1 MAEDQAQFGETPP
14 VRRGLIVDLISG
26 LFEKLQSLSAFLHEV
41 IHKDAKEL
49 ILAQGGHVALVN
61 GEYQLQVLWGHRRER
76 VGTSMAYTAAP
87 NLHSTSV

>member
-1 MAEDQAQFGETPP
+1 MLLELSIGKDRLQLSQHVAEDQAQFGETPS

-26 LFEKLQSLSAFLHEV
+26 LLEKLQSLSALLHEV

-61 GEYQLQVLWGHRRER
+61 GENQLQVLQGDIE
-76 VGTSMAYTAAP
+76 GKE
-87 NLHSTSV
+87 